1 MNLSLLDPFSL
12 AQDYPETLSKRLKW
26 GHSCCISFNRKG
38 DYFASGLVD
47 GTIVIFDFDTHG
59 VIAVLRG
66 HSRQI
71 QSLSWS
77 KDGRYIL
84 SASRDW
90 TCMLWDLSTK
100 KATQTINFNTPV
112 WGAQLHPSDHTLF
125 VVSLYEAAPKLVQLD
140 GEGHTMHDL
149 PTDEQKDD
157 EDSENAKKPVKHLTL
172 VTQFDKSGKYIF
184 AGTSRGYLNVISTET
199 RDIMHST
206 RVTSSSIKNIEVS
219 QSGRSLGINSSD
231 RVIRQ
236 IQVPTLLSTEPDTW
250 EFEVILKYQDVV
262 NRLQWNSITFA
273 SNGEYMLASTFE
285 SHDVYMWET
294 SMGSLVKIFEGPKEE
309 LTGISWHPSRP
320 ILAAIGLDSGKI
332 FLWSTI
338 TPQRWSA
345 LAPDFVEVE
354 ENINYEEKEDE
365 FDMADQED
373 IEQQRQDD
381 EDGEVDVMTI
391 EQIRGVVGQ
400 HESFI
405 VPIELSDVEEAPV
418 SDDD

>member
-1 MNLSLLDPFSL
+1 MYPLQPLLL
-12 AQDYPETLSKRLKW
+12 TAEW

-47 GTIVIFDFDTHG
+47 GTIVVFDFDTHG

-71 QSLSWS
+71 QSISWS
-77 KDGRYIL
+77 RDGQYLL

-90 TCMLWDLSTK
+90 RCILWDLNTK
-100 KATQTINFNTPV
+100 RAAKIVNFKTPV
-112 WGAQLHPSDHTLF
+112 WGAELHPHDHNVF
-125 VVSLYEAAPKLVQLD
+125 VASLYESSAKYVHIGGDEAVI
-140 GEGHTMHDL
+140 EEL
-149 PTDEQKDD
+149 PTEEATDD
-157 EDSENAKKPVKHLTL
+157 EKTQKHLTL
-172 VTQFDKSGKYIF
+172 VTQFHKSGEYIF
-184 AGTSRGYLNVISTET
+184 TGTSRGYLNVISSKTKE
-199 RDIMHST
+199 IVHST
-206 RVTSSSIKNIEVS
+206 RVTNSTVKNIEAS
-219 QSGRSLGINSSD
+219 LSGRSLGINSSD

-236 IQVPTLLSTEPDTW
+236 IQVPDMTTDSSTW

-262 NRLQWNSITFA
+262 NRLQWNAICFS

-309 LTGISWHPSRP
+309 LTGIAWHPSRP
-320 ILAAIGLDSGKI
+320 LLAATGLDSGKI
-332 FLWSTI
+332 FLWATT

-354 ENINYEEKEDE
+354 ENILYEEREDE
-365 FDMADQED
+365 FDAADQHD
-373 IEQQRQDD
+373 LDQQREDD

-391 EQIRGVVGQ
+391 EKIRGVIGQ
-400 HESFI
+400 DSFV
-405 VPIELSDVEEAPV
+405 VPISLSDVEEAPL

>member
-1 MNLSLLDPFSL
+1 M
-12 AQDYPETLSKRLKW
+12 
-26 GHSCCISFNRKG
+26 
-38 DYFASGLVD
+38 
-47 GTIVIFDFDTHG
+47 IFDFDTHG

-71 QSLSWS
+71 QSISWS

-100 KATQTINFNTPV
+100 KAVQTVNFNTPV
-112 WGAQLHPSDHTLF
+112 WGAQLHPSGHERF
-125 VVSLYEAAPKLVQLD
+125 VVSLYEAPPKLVVLSQP
-140 GEGHTMHDL
+140 GEHTMFDL
-149 PTDEQKDD
+149 PTEETED
-157 EDSENAKKPVKHLTL
+157 EDTGKKAVKHLTL

-184 AGTSRGYLNVISTET
+184 AGTSRGFLNVISTET
-199 RDIMHST
+199 REICHST
-206 RVTSSSIKNIEVS
+206 RITTSSIKNIEVS
-219 QSGRSLGINSSD
+219 QSGRSLGINSAD

-236 IQVPTLLSTEPDTW
+236 IQVPSLLSTEPETW

-373 IEQQRQDD
+373 LDQQRQDD

-400 HESFI
+400 NESFI

>member
-1 MNLSLLDPFSL
+1 
-12 AQDYPETLSKRLKW
+12 
-26 GHSCCISFNRKG
+26 
-38 DYFASGLVD
+38 
-47 GTIVIFDFDTHG
+47 
-59 VIAVLRG
+59 
-66 HSRQI
+66 
-71 QSLSWS
+71 
-77 KDGRYIL
+77 
-84 SASRDW
+84 
-90 TCMLWDLSTK
+90 
-100 KATQTINFNTPV
+100 
-112 WGAQLHPSDHTLF
+112 
-125 VVSLYEAAPKLVQLD
+125 
-140 GEGHTMHDL
+140 
-149 PTDEQKDD
+149 
-157 EDSENAKKPVKHLTL
+157 
-172 VTQFDKSGKYIF
+172 
-184 AGTSRGYLNVISTET
+184 
-199 RDIMHST
+199 
-206 RVTSSSIKNIEVS
+206 
-219 QSGRSLGINSSD
+219 
-231 RVIRQ
+231 
-236 IQVPTLLSTEPDTW
+236 
-250 EFEVILKYQDVV
+250 
-262 NRLQWNSITFA
+262 
-273 SNGEYMLASTFE
+273 MLASTFE

-373 IEQQRQDD
+373 IDQQRQDD